1 MNGHTFDKLAADAVE
16 FWRELKT
23 GDVRDLFQTG
33 TGNSVVQLFRYALV
47 GGSTFLVDYV
57 LLFVLTRAGVA
68 TVPAAGTAF
77 AVGITCNFLLTKFF
91 AFKSVDPLV
100 GGAGE
105 VAIFVFI
112 SAVGLGLTMAL
123 MHLFTDVAG
132 LHVMVSKLVSSIIV
146 FLWNFLGRKLILYP
160 GKRRNGHA

>member
-1 MNGHTFDKLAADAVE
+1 MA
-16 FWRELKT
+16 
-23 GDVRDLFQTG
+23 
-33 TGNSVVQLFRYALV
+33 
-47 GGSTFLVDYV
+47 
-57 LLFVLTRAGVA
+57 
-68 TVPAAGTAF
+68 
-77 AVGITCNFLLTKFF
+77 
-91 AFKSVDPLV
+91 PLV